1 MCCVIHA
8 CTGPIPAALASQH
21 NLGIL
26 RLGDNRLSGDLNAFA
41 SALKDPAELAA
52 ANTTNGVSRLFDF
65 NITGNG
71 LVGPVPEA
79 LAFLGIFNPVIT
91 ILVPGADGSASVA
104 PRVLDLSG
112 NKFEGP
118 WPAWLLKEVCQTHRP
133 LVAGWTSGCLRLG
146 LLVVG

>member
-1 MCCVIHA
+1 MHSHPLQPETHLSLLRPCPA
-8 CTGPIPAALASQH
+8 GPIPAALASQH

-41 SALKDPAELAA
+41 SALKDPAEAIA

-65 NITGNG
+65 NVTNNG
-71 LVGPVPEA
+71 LVGPIPEN

-118 WPAWLLKEVCQTHRP
+118 WPAWLLKEVREEQD
-133 LVAGWTSGCLRLG
+133 L
-146 LLVVG
+146 